1 MANGTYKPQIDPAV
15 IRDTSLPPLT
25 RLVYVAL
32 AIYADH
38 ETGECFPS
46 QKTIADD
53 IGIKERAVRNHLQA
67 LIDAGYVEVVKRRRQ
82 DSTILRLIDSR
93 PAPPCR
99 SKTVKTG
106 TVAHQDRHGDDI
118 KTGTTVPPNRSK
130 NRSKNNKGAVPVVI
144 PENLDR
150 PDFLER
156 WALWIAHR
164 AELAK
169 SDRKAKLT
177 SVAIDRMLA
186 KLAKWGPD
194 RAVAAIDESVAQGW
208 KGIFEPKGDGHSG
221 NGATSEY
228 KPLKIHQRTT

>member
-15 IRDTSLPPLT
+15 IRDTSLPYLT
-25 RLVYVAL
+25 RLIYVAL
-32 AIYADH
+32 ATYADAT
-38 ETGECFPS
+38 TGECWPS
-46 QKTIADD
+46 QQTIAADV
-53 IGIKERAVRNHLQA
+53 GIQERAVRTHLKT
-67 LIDAGYVEVVKRRRQ
+67 LIAAGYVRVVRRRRQ
-82 DSTILRLIDSR
+82 DSAVLQLTTLR

-208 KGIFEPKGDGHSG
+208 KGIFEPKGDGQSG